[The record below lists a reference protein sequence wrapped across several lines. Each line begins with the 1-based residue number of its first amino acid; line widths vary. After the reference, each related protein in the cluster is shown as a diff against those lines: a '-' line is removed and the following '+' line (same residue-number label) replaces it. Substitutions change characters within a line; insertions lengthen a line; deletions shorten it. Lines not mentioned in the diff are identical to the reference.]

1 MKYHKEVDEQNSTYF
16 DEMFDQ
22 QIDPLYQNKTLK
34 LFRTNSFFL
43 WKINDTLET
52 HLFWMKCFVK
62 INQRSGGH
70 ILSYNF
76 FIEWF
81 SEMHAFDS
89 DPMIAFT

>member
-1 MKYHKEVDEQNSTYF
+1 MILLRFQKTGVHGRSDEMKYHKEVDEQNSTYF

-62 INQRSGGH
+62 IN
-70 ILSYNF
+70 
-76 FIEWF
+76 
-81 SEMHAFDS
+81 
-89 DPMIAFT
+89 